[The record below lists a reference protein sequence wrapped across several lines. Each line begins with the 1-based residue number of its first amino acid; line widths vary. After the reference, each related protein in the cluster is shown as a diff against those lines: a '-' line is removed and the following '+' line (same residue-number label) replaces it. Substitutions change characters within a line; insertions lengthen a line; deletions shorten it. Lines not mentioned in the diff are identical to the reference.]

1 MFQSIRFSPFP
12 WRRASRVEPDGSV
25 QVLDREGRPC
35 GIRLDPKKDPTEKNQ
50 ELAVASPYLY
60 LALRAL
66 KSAVLDAR
74 KSNVPAE
81 LLGPIARKF
90 DEANDDAD
98 LALSLVE
105 DSEAGQAAALIS
117 IDERRAAEATDGNLT
132 AVEAALL
139 SAELRARAREDE
151 APEAKV
157 RADAASAGRFALE
170 LDAADR
176 REYAAAFAKKTDA
189 GFKAD
194 ARASVRF
201 AQNVAEILE
210 GDLASIPPTDEELR
224 LALRNSIYWARN
236 PGPDAEYELQKY
248 EELLRRPS
256 REAVLQ
262 DPGEVRLVPTPIEL
276 LAGELAD
283 RLRGVLV
290 WARVYAKLYQEFI
303 PVEARPSRKN
313 PAAAIVAAEETLR
326 KIDVEE
332 L

>member
-12 WRRASRVEPDGSV
+12 WRRSALLEPDGSV
-25 QVLDREGRPC
+25 KVLDRDGRPC
-35 GIRLDPKKDPTEKNQ
+35 GIRLDKKPEPEKKNH
-50 ELAVASPYLY
+50 ELAVAAPYLY

-66 KSAVLDAR
+66 KSALLDAR
-74 KSNVPAE
+74 KSNVPEE
-81 LLGPIARKF
+81 LLGRIARQF
-90 DEANDDAD
+90 DEANDDAE
-98 LALSLVE
+98 LALSLV
-105 DSEAGQAAALIS
+105 DDVDRPDP
-117 IDERRAAEATDGNLT
+117 DER
-132 AVEAALL
+132 
-139 SAELRARAREDE
+139 REDE
-151 APEAKV
+151 APEAKI

-194 ARASVRF
+194 A
-201 AQNVAEILE
+201 

-290 WARVYAKLYQEFI
+290 WARVYARLYAEFV
-303 PVEARPSRKN
+303 PAEARPTRKN
-313 PAAAIVAAEETLR
+313 PAVAIAAAEETLQ